1 LLTSTD
7 VLTSDTSQ
15 LGECEFAII
24 AELHSQMIIH
34 HPYRS
39 LSEIQTAL
47 QLTVDEMS
55 LAWNIIND
63 HYLTDLPLLHAPHV
77 IAVTAAFLA
86 VVIKPSTSGGGAAP
100 PGNMHHQVQGAL
112 GNLGGGAGAAGSS
125 AGGSQGAT
133 NPAASARVQ
142 KMLNWLAEGNVNIE
156 AIVDCVQ
163 ELISLYEVWDG
174 YKEALCK
181 EPIARFVKARGLEK

>member
-1 LLTSTD
+1 LTNE
-7 VLTSDTSQ
+7 TSQ
-15 LGECEFAII
+15 LGECEFSVI
-24 AELHSQMIIH
+24 AELNSQLIVH

-39 LSEIQTAL
+39 LSEIQPAL

-63 HYLTDLPLLHAPHV
+63 HYLTDLPLLHSPHV

-86 VVIKPSTSGGGAAP
+86 VVIKPSTSGGGSAA
-100 PGNMHHQVQGAL
+100 GNMHHQVQGAL
-112 GNLGGGAGAAGSS
+112 GNLAAGQTGAGSASGAVSQAGAS
-125 AGGSQGAT
+125 
-133 NPAASARVQ
+133 PAASARVQ
-142 KMLNWLAEGNVNIE
+142 KVLNWLAEGSVDIE

-181 EPIARFVKARGLEK
+181 EPISRFVKAKVLS